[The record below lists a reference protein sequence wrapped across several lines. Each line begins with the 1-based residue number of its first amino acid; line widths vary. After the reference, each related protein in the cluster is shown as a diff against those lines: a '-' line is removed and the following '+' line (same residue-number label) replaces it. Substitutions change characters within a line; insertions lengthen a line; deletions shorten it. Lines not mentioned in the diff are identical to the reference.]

1 MRRCI
6 LSAIALVC
14 LSMAGFS
21 QKTTRRSK
29 NDVALLE
36 DTIQYSLGVYMMQQL
51 FAKTGYK
58 LTNTTQFKKAIDDI
72 TAGRK
77 LMVDPA
83 TVDARLAAYQHL
95 YQLEKGRKLEQLL
108 FDKIK
113 SDPKFTSLPTGV
125 MYTLVQAGKGPV
137 PALNDTVIININGR
151 LPDGTILDDVN
162 KSKQSYMAL
171 TSDMIPGLRD
181 VIRKMQEGSIVTAV
195 IPASQAYGETGT
207 SVIPPNSALIYDI
220 ALVSVRKSK

>member
-6 LSAIALVC
+6 LSAIAFTCLVT
-14 LSMAGFS
+14 AAFP
-21 QKTTRRSK
+21 QKTTPRPK
-29 NDVALLE
+29 DKTAALE

-51 FAKTGYK
+51 LAKTGYT

-83 TVDARLAAYQHL
+83 TVEARLTAYQQL

-108 FDKIK
+108 FAKIK
-113 SDPKFTSLPTGV
+113 SDPKFISLPSGV
-125 MYTLVQAGKGPV
+125 LYTLVQAGKGPV

-151 LPDGTILDDVN
+151 LPDGTILDDVS

-207 SVIPPNSALIYDI
+207 SAIPPNSALIYDI

>member
-1 MRRCI
+1 MRKCI

-14 LSMAGFS
+14 LSATAFS
-21 QKTTRRSK
+21 QKTTVRPK
-29 NDVALLE
+29 NDIASHE

-58 LTNTTQFKKAIDDI
+58 IINTTLFKKAIDDI
-72 TAGRK
+72 LAGRK
-77 LMVDPA
+77 LMVNPA
-83 TVDARLAAYQHL
+83 TVEARLAEYQRVF
-95 YQLEKGRKLEQLL
+95 QLEKGRKLEQLL

-113 SDPKFTSLPTGV
+113 SDPKFISLPTGV
-125 MYTLVQAGKGPV
+125 MYTLIQAGKGPV

-151 LPDGTILDDVN
+151 LPDGTVLDDVN

-207 SVIPPNSALIYDI
+207 SAIPPNSALIYDI
-220 ALVSVRKSK
+220 ALVSVKKSK